1 MHNFD
6 TPEKRRFT
14 VLEDIESAP
23 KEPSTK
29 FGCGFC
35 SFDRKKVDKLILKTK
50 ASIQDKGLS
59 NVPTPQVKLSLFGN
73 QLPLLRF
80 LGRFCFD
87 LLILF
92 PFYFVK
98 TSFFMFYLAG
108 FYLIKCKFLMVLKVI
123 IVHILDLVQA
133 LAIVGL
139 IFTVLFY
146 ERDLYYEWA
155 VTCLILFI
163 SFILLTSYISL
174 TVEAEMEARK
184 PKGGLQIPMT
194 WKDKLFDAFHDRHFH
209 NLGLGKFQAEYLP
222 EEKSVGRKAI
232 ARKTVTDSKLNL
244 SFASFYELVHEIQRI
259 FKKLNIDPTFLLYS
273 NFYDPPIIETHLNES
288 LSSKKKMDEGKDNIE
303 TILRRSAEKKKDS
316 DSEKEKK
323 RGERPIIL
331 LLLNSFDITMLVA
344 PVLNGLKN
352 LIRGS

>member
-1 MHNFD
+1 MHPFD
-6 TPEKRRFT
+6 TPEKRGFT

-23 KEPSTK
+23 KEPDTK

-35 SFDRKKVDKLILKTK
+35 NFDRKKVDKLILKTK
-50 ASIQDKGLS
+50 ASMKEKGLS
-59 NVPTPQVKLSLFGN
+59 NIPTPQVKLSLFGN

-92 PFYFVK
+92 PFYFIK
-98 TSFFMFYLAG
+98 TSFYMIYLAV

-123 IVHILDLVQA
+123 VVHILDLVQA

-139 IFTVLFY
+139 IITVLFF

-155 VTCLILFI
+155 VTCLILFV

-174 TVEAEMEARK
+174 TVEAELEARK

-194 WKDKLFDAFHDRHFH
+194 WKDKVLDAFHDRHFH

-244 SFASFYELVHEIQRI
+244 SFASFYDLLYEIQRI

-288 LSSKKKMDEGKDNIE
+288 IMPKKKVEEGKKDIE
-303 TILRRSAEKKKDS
+303 SILRRSAEKGKDS
-316 DSEKEKK
+316 DSDKEKK
-323 RGERPIIL
+323 KGDYY
-331 LLLNSFDITMLVA
+331 F
-344 PVLNGLKN
+344 
-352 LIRGS
+352 